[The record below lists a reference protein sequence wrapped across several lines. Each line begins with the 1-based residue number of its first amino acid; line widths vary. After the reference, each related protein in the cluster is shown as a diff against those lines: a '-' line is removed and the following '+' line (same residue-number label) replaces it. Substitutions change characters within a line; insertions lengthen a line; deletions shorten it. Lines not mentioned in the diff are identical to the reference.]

1 MSESLQPYL
10 FLLLLFL
17 VGLAGKNP
25 SIMIAA
31 SILIL
36 IKVSGL
42 DIWLFKPL
50 ETHGIN
56 AGVIIILIAVFIP
69 IANGT
74 IGFQDLWQSVWSKN
88 GIITFLSGLIV
99 SLVAFQGVNLLK
111 MEPELTTALV
121 IGTIAGVA
129 FFRGI
134 PVGPL
139 IGAGIAVL
147 IMRLTEIF
155 RI

>member
-1 MSESLQPYL
+1 
-10 FLLLLFL
+10 
-17 VGLAGKNP
+17 
-25 SIMIAA
+25 MIAA